1 MTELDDLVPQ
11 MKVLVNG
18 TNPLPAMSIP
28 TFIEILLDQLDKSPI
43 MGETARRIRGMA
55 PYEQAVEACRVFNAI
70 NNFGDKE
77 DDVFAVLD
85 DLAVLQE
92 KARRD
97 KDLLAAGKPTLR
109 VSLGEFLKRK
119 AG

>member
-11 MKVLVNG
+11 MKVLING
-18 TNPLPAMSIP
+18 RPEGLAAP
-28 TFIEILLDQLDKSPI
+28 TFVKMLL
-43 MGETARRIRGMA
+43 ETINGPVMKEAVKLIKGLT
-55 PYEQAVEACRVFNAI
+55 PYAQVTEACRVFNAI
-70 NNFGDKE
+70 HNFGDKE
-77 DDVFAVLD
+77 DDTYAVLD

-97 KDLLAAGKPTLR
+97 KELLAAGKPTLR
-109 VSLGEFLKRK
+109 VSLGELLKRK

>member
-11 MKVLVNG
+11 MKVLING
-18 TNPLPAMSIP
+18 TNPLPALSVP
-28 TFIEILLDQLDKSPI
+28 EFIEILMGQIEGSPI
-43 MGETARRIRGMA
+43 MGETARRIREMA

-85 DLAVLQE
+85 DLTALQE

-97 KDLLAAGKPTLR
+97 KELLTAGKPTLK
-109 VSLGEFLKRK
+109 VSLGELLKRK